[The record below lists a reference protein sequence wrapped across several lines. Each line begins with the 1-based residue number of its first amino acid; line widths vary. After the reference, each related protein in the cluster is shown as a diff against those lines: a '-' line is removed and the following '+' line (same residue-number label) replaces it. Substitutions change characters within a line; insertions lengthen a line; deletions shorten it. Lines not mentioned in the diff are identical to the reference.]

1 MADTHRQGDLFALP
15 RPARP
20 APAQSWRSRPRC
32 AAGSNRCMP
41 SRHRRQPTPPDA
53 CRLTCSRQTDPLA
66 NFDPLQLKPL
76 PLSFWHWPQGPHRGA
91 ALYLVMDR
99 PVDLKHPLLLYIG
112 ETMAADRRWKGD
124 HDCKAYLAAYEEA
137 CSACGLHCSTSIRFW
152 SDVPKATR
160 PRRQLEQTLI
170 QRWHPPFNKET
181 RERWATPFQ
190 ALRCSSIGAGI
201 DFYEVSLLRPHL
213 RPGAV
218 RSALG
223 IVEGD
228 PRGWWP
234 RWSSASAFSSPT
246 G

>member
-1 MADTHRQGDLFALP
+1 MADAHRQGDLFALP
-15 RPARP
+15 PPASEASTSAELAITTTQMRRWQQRVHAFQ
-20 APAQSWRSRPRC
+20 APLF
-32 AAGSNRCMP
+32 
-41 SRHRRQPTPPDA
+41 QPTPPDA
-53 CRLTCSRQTDPLA
+53 LQVGLFGAEQDPLA

-76 PLSFWHWPQGPHRGA
+76 PLSFWRWPQGPHRGA

-137 CSACGLHCSTSIRFW
+137 CRACGLHCSTSIRFW

-190 ALRCSSIGAGI
+190 AA
-201 DFYEVSLLRPHL
+201 
-213 RPGAV
+213 
-218 RSALG
+218 
-223 IVEGD
+223 
-228 PRGWWP
+228 
-234 RWSSASAFSSPT
+234 
-246 G
+246 